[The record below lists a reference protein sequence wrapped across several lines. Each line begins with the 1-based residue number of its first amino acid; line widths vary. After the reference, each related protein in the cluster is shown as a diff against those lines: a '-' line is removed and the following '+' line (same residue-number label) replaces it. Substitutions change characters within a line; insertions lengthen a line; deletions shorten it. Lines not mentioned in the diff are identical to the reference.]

1 MKNILFN
8 ELRTWWLSSCLAMAL
23 GLCISF
29 PAGAEPPQGKC
40 QAAMGGPQEAELGCV
55 GRIGLMR
62 LSRESYT
69 APKEIRA
76 ASMALFG
83 QEALPEPGAEI
94 TLRRPAQLRER
105 YDERRDEQIFS
116 ACDTCLNQYI
126 YCTGWC
132 EVAPRQKY
140 CRGHFPSQFKSIA
153 SFDCP
158 GPTDQTQYF
167 GINTRVKI
175 LGYQVMGSLFV
186 QVQIVAPD
194 SRDPVAV
201 EPNYDFDRSA
211 VF

>member
-76 ASMALFG
+76 AGMALFG

-94 TLRRPAQLRER
+94 TLRRPAQLREW
-105 YDERRDEQIFS
+105 YDERRDE
-116 ACDTCLNQYI
+116 
-126 YCTGWC
+126 
-132 EVAPRQKY
+132 
-140 CRGHFPSQFKSIA
+140 
-153 SFDCP
+153 
-158 GPTDQTQYF
+158 
-167 GINTRVKI
+167 
-175 LGYQVMGSLFV
+175 
-186 QVQIVAPD
+186 
-194 SRDPVAV
+194 
-201 EPNYDFDRSA
+201 
-211 VF
+211 